1 MFYKKYNGEINMN
14 EITISKFSHQGYT
27 VTHKSASISFTGK
40 TARAKAMTLFKKL
53 CIESEE
59 NND

>member
-1 MFYKKYNGEINMN
+1 MN